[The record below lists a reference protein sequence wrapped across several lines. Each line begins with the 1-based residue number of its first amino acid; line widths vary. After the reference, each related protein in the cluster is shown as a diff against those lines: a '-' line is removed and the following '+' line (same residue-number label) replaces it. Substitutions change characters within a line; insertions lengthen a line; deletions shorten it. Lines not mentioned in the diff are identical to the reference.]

1 MEPLVLMASFNS
13 LPTAIRLFVPIRYSL
28 AVLGIEC
35 LLWLRPL
42 VDVYMLRLALN
53 SI

>member
-1 MEPLVLMASFNS
+1 MADFNC
-13 LPTAIRLFVPIRYSL
+13 LPTAIRPLVPVRYSL

-35 LLWLRPL
+35 LLWFRPS
-42 VDVYMLRLALN
+42 VDVCMLRLALN